1 MRGEPKGGV
10 TDGLQQLR
18 GPSWH
23 LDLVEVTSMYF
34 ISKASGSSFF
44 FPKVVLWVGWAS
56 GPPGPGG
63 SSWKVGSN
71 SRIIWLRLSSEKS
84 M

>member
-34 ISKASGSSFF
+34 ISLGREAEH
-44 FPKVVLWVGWAS
+44 W
-56 GPPGPGG
+56 
-63 SSWKVGSN
+63 
-71 SRIIWLRLSSEKS
+71 
-84 M
+84 

>member
-10 TDGLQQLR
+10 IDGLQQLR

-34 ISKASGSSFF
+34 ISLGREAEH
-44 FPKVVLWVGWAS
+44 W
-56 GPPGPGG
+56 
-63 SSWKVGSN
+63 
-71 SRIIWLRLSSEKS
+71 
-84 M
+84 

>member
-34 ISKASGSSFF
+34 ISLGREAEPEELQLWPTNPSAGSQA
-44 FPKVVLWVGWAS
+44 PAGLW
-56 GPPGPGG
+56 
-63 SSWKVGSN
+63 
-71 SRIIWLRLSSEKS
+71 E
-84 M
+84 